1 MRRLYTV
8 AQANATLP
16 YVSRIAADITS
27 TYEEWHRK
35 VAEFEILALED
46 EPEGGV
52 SAAANAAQKRVQEL
66 AAEID
71 GFTDELAALGVEC
84 RGLEEGLLD
93 FPAVVDGGDAWL
105 CWRPG
110 EPSVAWWHGR
120 EDGFAGRRSLADAEV
135 LDPEAAGAVT
145 RDA

>member
-16 YVSRIAADITS
+16 YVSRIAADIVS
-27 TYEEWHRK
+27 TYSEWQRK
-35 VAEFEILALED
+35 VAEFELLSLEG
-46 EPEGGV
+46 EPAGDT
-52 SAAANAAQKRVQEL
+52 SAAVNAMQGRVQAL

-71 GFTDELAALGVEC
+71 GFTDELAVLGVEC

-93 FPAVVDGGDAWL
+93 FPAVVDGEEAWL

-120 EDGFAGRRSLADAEV
+120 EDGFAGRRPLADAEV
-135 LDPEAAGAVT
+135 LDPEAASAVT

>member
-16 YVSRIAADITS
+16 YVGRIAAVIVR
-27 TYEEWHRK
+27 TYAEWRRQ
-35 VAEFEILALED
+35 VGEVEVLALE
-46 EPEGGV
+46 GSA
-52 SAAANAAQKRVQEL
+52 SAADGRAEAAQKRVQEL

-84 RGLEEGLLD
+84 RGLEEGLVD
-93 FPAVVDGGDAWL
+93 FPAVIDGQEAWL

-120 EDGFAGRRSLADAEV
+120 EDGFAGRRPLANAEV
-135 LDPEAAGAVT
+135 LDPEAAGAA

>member
-16 YVSRIAADITS
+16 YVGRIAADIVR
-27 TYEEWHRK
+27 TYAEWRRQ
-35 VAEFEILALED
+35 VGEFEVLALE
-46 EPEGGV
+46 GSA
-52 SAAANAAQKRVQEL
+52 SAADGRAEAAQKRVQEL

-84 RGLEEGLLD
+84 RGLEEGLVD
-93 FPAVVDGGDAWL
+93 FPAVIDGQEAWL

-120 EDGFAGRRSLADAEV
+120 EDGFAGRRPLANAEV
-135 LDPEAAGAVT
+135 LDPEAAGAA

>member
-16 YVSRIAADITS
+16 YVGRIAADIVR
-27 TYEEWHRK
+27 TYAEWRRQ
-35 VAEFEILALED
+35 VGEFEVLA
-46 EPEGGV
+46 PEGSA
-52 SAAANAAQKRVQEL
+52 SAADGRAEAAQKRVQEL

-84 RGLEEGLLD
+84 RGLEEGLVD
-93 FPAVVDGGDAWL
+93 FPAVIDGQEAWL

-120 EDGFAGRRSLADAEV
+120 EDGFAGRRPLADAEV
-135 LDPEAAGAVT
+135 LDPEAAGAA